1 MGADLVALSH
11 VQSRQMIR
19 HLGKIFLIVV
29 LVAASPLLRAQAPA
43 HPPMLVF
50 LHVTVINPGSNAVE
64 QDRAVVIRG
73 SRITAVTSAAR
84 FAAPEW
90 AKVVDASGKYMIPG
104 LWDMHVHTTFG
115 DWFPRGQ
122 EVILPLFIANGVT
135 GVRDM
140 GGDLPVLFA
149 WRKEI
154 AAGEI
159 VGPRMVVSGPMLDGY
174 LPDGK
179 LRFPSSIPV
188 MTAADAVKAV
198 DSLKAQGVD
207 FIKVQSVIPHDAY
220 VAAAEE
226 AHKQGLSFVGHVP
239 DHIKITESVALG
251 QKSIEHFMGVLEGC
265 SSQEDKLLAGPTED
279 TKLLLTSRDDA
290 RCRKLIALLAQ
301 THTWLVP
308 TMVWNRQGTLL
319 DQVDFA
325 HQPLD
330 KYVPAYWRD
339 VTWKR
344 FYDQMMP
351 GVKADALSVRQQ
363 EIAEMIRMIGV
374 LHKGG
379 VEFMAGTDTAPGIY
393 VMPGF
398 SLHDELANFV
408 EAGFSPMDALA
419 TATSNPAKFLGRDD
433 MGAVAPGDVADAVVL
448 DANPLVDIR
457 NTEKIFGVVADG
469 RYYDRTHLDAVLAG
483 VERAAKQ

>member
-1 MGADLVALSH
+1 
-11 VQSRQMIR
+11 
-19 HLGKIFLIVV
+19 
-29 LVAASPLLRAQAPA
+29 
-43 HPPMLVF
+43 
-50 LHVTVINPGSNAVE
+50 
-64 QDRAVVIRG
+64 
-73 SRITAVTSAAR
+73 
-84 FAAPEW
+84 
-90 AKVVDASGKYMIPG
+90 MIPS
-104 LWDMHVHTTFG
+104 LWDMHVHTAFG
-115 DWFPRGQ
+115 DWFPRGR

-140 GGDLPVLFA
+140 GGDLPVLLP
-149 WRKEI
+149 WRKQI
-154 AAGEI
+154 TAGEI

-174 LPDGK
+174 LPGGK
-179 LRFPSSIPV
+179 ERAFPSSVAVTTP
-188 MTAADAVKAV
+188 ADAVKAV
-198 DSLKAQGVD
+198 DSLKAQGAE

-226 AHKQGLSFVGHVP
+226 AHKQDLPFVGHVP

-265 SSQEDKLLAGPTED
+265 SSQEDKLLAGATED
-279 TKLLLTSRDDA
+279 TKLLLSSHDEA
-290 RCRKLIALLAQ
+290 KCRELIALLAR
-301 THTWLVP
+301 TPHLAGP
-308 TMVWNRQGTLL
+308 TMVWNRQGGLL
-319 DQVDFA
+319 DEVDFA

-351 GVKADALSVRQQ
+351 GVKADPLSVRQQ
-363 EIAEMIRMIGV
+363 EIAQMLHMIGV

-419 TATSNPAKFLGRDD
+419 TATSNPAKFLGKDD
-433 MGAVAPGDVADAVVL
+433 MGAVAPGNVADVVVL
-448 DANPLVDIR
+448 EGNPLTDIG
-457 NTEKIFGVVADG
+457 NTRKIFAVVADG
-469 RYYDRTHLDAVLAG
+469 RYYDRARLDAMLAG
-483 VERAAKQ
+483 VEKAAKK